1 MKTTSKRRVKSKKAM
16 GDRIGNGRPFSKEVR
31 NGLRSKGRHRPVRVN
46 RKMVNAGVAAL
57 HEAANQSDEEKV
69 TAIFKAMGVFVGNP

>member
-1 MKTTSKRRVKSKKAM
+1 MKTTSKREVRSKNAM
-16 GDRIGNGRPFSKEVR
+16 GDRIGNGRPFSKEVG
-31 NGLRSKGRHRPVRVN
+31 NGLRSKGRRRPIHVN

-57 HEAANQSDEEKV
+57 REAANRNDEEKV